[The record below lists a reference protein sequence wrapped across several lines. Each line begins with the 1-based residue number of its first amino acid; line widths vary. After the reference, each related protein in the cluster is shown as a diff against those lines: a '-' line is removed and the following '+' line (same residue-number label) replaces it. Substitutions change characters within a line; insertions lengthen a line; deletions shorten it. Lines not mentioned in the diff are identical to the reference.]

1 MSRRPNWAIAAIR
14 AVRAERTRC
23 PPAHTISTS
32 KIALQIAIL
41 AIVVAEAAVR
51 QAARVVIR
59 TGGAFAAVAILADRA
74 IRRLI
79 ATWKVLVDRVP
90 GRRGTRVARDS
101 RIHALADTVDRELA
115 VDFSAAGFG
124 WNGPVRQG
132 RRARIIRKTIDRALT
147 CHGLVGGGVHEFAA
161 ILTTPLACIPAWVDE
176 LVADPIFGFVRAN
189 TRDAVCILQHLF
201 PTACTPAGH
210 GAEHILRPPSEIIA
224 VHIRLVQQPAA
235 ST

>member
-23 PPAHTISTS
+23 TPGEAISTS
-32 KIALQIAIL
+32 KIALQIAIF

-90 GRRGTRVARDS
+90 GRRSTRVARES
-101 RIHALADTVDRELA
+101 RIHALADTDDRELA
-115 VDFSAAGFG
+115 VDLCAAGFG
-124 WNGPVRQG
+124 WPDPLLQG
-132 RRARIIRKTIDRALT
+132 RRARILRKTIDRAFT
-147 CHGLVGGGVHEFAA
+147 CHALVGGGVHEFAA
-161 ILTTPLACIPAWVDE
+161 VLTTPLACIPAWVDE
-176 LVADPIFGFVRAN
+176 FVADPIFGFVRAN
-189 TRDAVCILQHLF
+189 TRDAAHILQ
-201 PTACTPAGH
+201 AVGVDAVAVYSCAKQV
-210 GAEHILRPPSEIIA
+210 LRPPSEIIA